1 MEHGILFYISACHTI
16 GKKMRSKLRT
26 TAYVYFSFLTVF
38 LCYQSLVITEAI
50 LACEDRDVIWIK
62 LSLRLRLVTLW
73 LGQVEAFH

>member
-16 GKKMRSKLRT
+16 GEKMRSELRT

-50 LACEDRDVIWIK
+50 LACEGRDIIRIK
-62 LSLRLRLVTLW
+62 LSL
-73 LGQVEAFH
+73 